1 MCARNEERCALVLTQ
16 ANLSNVNQIKENIK
30 EIGLIPK
37 VYKYTSETKNLGT
50 YLKQKNVVTIVT
62 PKPGEKMIKAKTA
75 KELFNMVYGTN
86 QDYKGEIGAINDN
99 KVSRLFYKG
108 SKINTFTEN
117 LQPFFKYTASRKR
130 ARNNA

>member
-1 MCARNEERCALVLTQ
+1 
-16 ANLSNVNQIKENIK
+16 
-30 EIGLIPK
+30 
-37 VYKYTSETKNLGT
+37 
-50 YLKQKNVVTIVT
+50 
-62 PKPGEKMIKAKTA
+62 MIKAKTA

-117 LQPFFKYTASRKR
+117 LQPFFKFTASRKR